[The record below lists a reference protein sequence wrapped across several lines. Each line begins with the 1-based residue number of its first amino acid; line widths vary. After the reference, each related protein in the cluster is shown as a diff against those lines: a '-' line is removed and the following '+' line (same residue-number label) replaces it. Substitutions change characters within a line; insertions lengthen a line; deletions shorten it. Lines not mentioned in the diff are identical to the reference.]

1 MGSFFFFCCI
11 NNSKLHFITEIWLHY
26 LKLWPRWLKKVI
38 SFWITQLFFKCHFW
52 CNCIYFSKTYLF
64 SAYLSPSLLSDLQR
78 MSCSYLLC
86 TILLFVAVLLAV
98 TVTGTILFMNHYQ
111 APPMSDGLPH
121 ISTNQDE
128 ANALVT
134 VERGDGSRINIF
146 IDPNCPDYNS
156 NFMRLEGVQ
165 TSLLHSLTDHDSDLK
180 SVKGQDRALLVSLAE
195 EVAKLSAHAGQLKMD
210 YESLRRG
217 QSSLGQDLNTLQTE
231 QGRLIQVRRISRETF
246 LIPQCDVK
254 INTSFITAFSW
265 SINIWN
271 HPE

>member
-1 MGSFFFFCCI
+1 
-11 NNSKLHFITEIWLHY
+11 
-26 LKLWPRWLKKVI
+26 
-38 SFWITQLFFKCHFW
+38 
-52 CNCIYFSKTYLF
+52 
-64 SAYLSPSLLSDLQR
+64 

-156 NFMRLEGVQ
+156 NFLRLEGVQ

-195 EVAKLSAHAGQLKMD
+195 EVAKLSAHAEQLKMD
-210 YESLRRG
+210 YEALRRG
-217 QSSLGQDLNTLQTE
+217 QGSLGQDLNTLQTE
-231 QGRLIQVRRISRETF
+231 QGRLIQVRQLQPTLWGLENCLKLYFSKPNTF
-246 LIPQCDVK
+246 RQK
-254 INTSFITAFSW
+254 YFENES
-265 SINIWN
+265 
-271 HPE
+271 